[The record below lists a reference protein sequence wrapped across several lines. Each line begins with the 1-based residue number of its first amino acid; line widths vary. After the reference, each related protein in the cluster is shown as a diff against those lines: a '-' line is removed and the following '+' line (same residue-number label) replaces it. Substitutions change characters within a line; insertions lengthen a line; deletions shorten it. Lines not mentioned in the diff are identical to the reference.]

1 MSFCAVTLFRLI
13 DSLIRN
19 TDVTVRLI
27 KCRKRGENIR
37 YVFFYTLYG
46 FTKVFEETI
55 DLFVKFLEI
64 FFHYMHRCK
73 LTLDRILILCL

>member
-1 MSFCAVTLFRLI
+1 MFVT
-13 DSLIRN
+13 
-19 TDVTVRLI
+19 
-27 KCRKRGENIR
+27 C
-37 YVFFYTLYG
+37 FFYTSYG

-64 FFHYMHRCK
+64 FFHYMHRCR